1 MFEAILDFFRE
12 IDWTGYQVSIF
23 EVLLVIFALIKRFN
37 LVSLLILA
45 IVLGKGFIAVQSST
59 DFSGPFIDTIPF
71 LVYTVCSVVFLVYA
85 IVKLFSHDQ

>member
-1 MFEAILDFFRE
+1 MFEAILDYARE

-45 IVLGKGFIAVQSST
+45 IVLGKGFIVVQSNT
-59 DFSGPFIDTIPF
+59 DFSGPFSGTIPF
-71 LVYTVCSVVFLVYA
+71 MVYTVCSLIFLIYA
-85 IVKLFSHDQ
+85 IVKLFSHDR